1 MEKNSPCSDFSDD
14 LCMANAQGR
23 FPSHDLLVDDSTLWN
38 ARAKEDFAG
47 IHSLLSDDPLHVFA
61 FLGLVK
67 GAIPQRTVSRLGKN
81 GIFG

>member
-1 MEKNSPCSDFSDD
+1 METDSPCSDFSDD

-23 FPSHDLLVDDSTLWN
+23 FPYYDLLVDDSPLWN
-38 ARAKEDFAG
+38 ARAKEDLAG
-47 IHSLLSDDPLHVFA
+47 IYSLLSDYPCHVFA
-61 FLGLVK
+61 FLGLVE